1 MLVSCRNG
9 LCLGVVILLVHDN
22 HGHPFV
28 CCKNHP
34 GVVLLELCKGSALCW
49 VEVAVVVV
57 LLLLF
62 LKKSVTL
69 ISFMGFS
76 AILSALQ
83 PFQIYILNRENG
95 KLTFSN
101 GPQLMEKRFMVNC
114 HASLDSPCKSR
125 ISKLSHVGGHST
137 TFDP

>member
-1 MLVSCRNG
+1 MATPLSAVRTTLVLSCLSCVR
-9 LCLGVVILLVHDN
+9 
-22 HGHPFV
+22 
-28 CCKNHP
+28 
-34 GVVLLELCKGSALCW
+34 GSTLCW

-83 PFQIYILNRENG
+83 PFQIYILNRKNG

-114 HASLDSPCKSR
+114 HASFIGQYMQK
-125 ISKLSHVGGHST
+125 
-137 TFDP
+137 